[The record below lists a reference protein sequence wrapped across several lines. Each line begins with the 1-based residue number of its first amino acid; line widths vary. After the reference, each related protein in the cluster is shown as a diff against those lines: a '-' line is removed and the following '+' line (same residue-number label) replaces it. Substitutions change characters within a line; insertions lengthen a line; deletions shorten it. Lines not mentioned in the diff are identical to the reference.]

1 MSHIDDDRRAG
12 GRYPRRV
19 THRTTS
25 ATIGLAL
32 TLAML
37 AGCTHSTPHVLPTT
51 APSGGQ
57 SPWDGLDIEAGKSNP
72 VADPFYPDYGNASLD
87 VLAYRLDLAWDDA
100 SGGLTGTATIAVRA
114 AAAMTSIRFDFSR
127 SYTVDSA
134 TVDGASVEPGWAGA
148 DLTLPHALDRDARAT
163 VVVRYHGQ
171 PKTVPM
177 PSERGDFAEGL
188 GLRRGTGGDLW
199 TMQEPY
205 GASTWYPANDMPSD
219 EAVYDIRVTVPT
231 GLSGIASGTFLGT
244 SGPPPLWSA
253 SHAGTTYQWRSVD
266 PVAAY
271 LVTLAVGE
279 YTEITDTGP
288 DGLPLTYWLRPEDM
302 PNEAAVRRTPELL
315 GWLAQRFGPY
325 PFPSGGVVFV
335 DSESAMETQQMVTF
349 GAANAGSP
357 DEVAETLLHE
367 YSHQWFGDAV
377 TPTDWSGLWLN
388 EGWAMYC
395 EMLWIIDQGWGSEA
409 EVIEWARD
417 GDAYSRPVA
426 GPPGRAG
433 PDHFAESN
441 VYFGPALMLHA
452 IRKAVGDDE
461 FFAMGRDWVQQHRN
475 TQVDRAEFMAFV
487 NQHTGRDF
495 TALMNTWLDSPT
507 TPTI

>member
-1 MSHIDDDRRAG
+1 MTRPSRSVRRA
-12 GRYPRRV
+12 
-19 THRTTS
+19 TTV
-25 ATIGLAL
+25 LAL

-37 AGCTHSTPHVLPTT
+37 AGCTHGTPPPTPTT
-51 APSGGQ
+51 APTTAG
-57 SPWDGLDIEAGKSNP
+57 SPWDGLDLEAGRSQP
-72 VADPFYPDYGNASLD
+72 VADPFYPDYGHASLD
-87 VLAYRLDLAWDDA
+87 VLAYRLELAWNPDQEQ
-100 SGGLTGTATIAVRA
+100 LTGTATIALRA
-114 AAAMTSIRFDFSR
+114 AAPLPSIDLDFSR
-127 SYTVDSA
+127 AYTVDSA
-134 TVDGASVEPGWAGA
+134 TVDGVTVPTRWDGE
-148 DLTLPHALDRDARAT
+148 DLSLPRPLDTDARAT
-163 VVVRYHGQ
+163 LVVRYHGQ
-171 PKTVPM
+171 PRTVPM
-177 PSERGDFAEGL
+177 PSQRGDFGEGL
-188 GLRRGTGGDLW
+188 GLRVATGGDLW

-219 EAVYDIRVTVPT
+219 EAVYDIQVTVPA
-231 GLSGIASGTFLGT
+231 GLSAVASGTFLGT
-244 SGPPPLWSA
+244 SGSTPSWLGSDGSA
-253 SHAGTTYQWRSVD
+253 MFHWRSVD

-271 LVTLAVGE
+271 LVTLAIGD
-279 YTEITDTGP
+279 YTAITDTGP

-302 PNEAAVRRTPELL
+302 RYEAAVRRTPELL
-315 GWLAQRFGPY
+315 DWLAQRFGPY

-349 GAANAGSP
+349 GAAVSGDP

-395 EMLWIIDQGWGSEA
+395 ELLWVIDQGWGSEA
-409 EVIEWARD
+409 DVIEWAREA
-417 GDAYSRPVA
+417 DAYSRPVA
-426 GPPGRAG
+426 GPPGHAD
-433 PDHFAESN
+433 PQHFAESN

-452 IRKAVGDDE
+452 IHEQIGDDA
-461 FFAMGRDWVQQHRN
+461 FFAMARDWVQQHRN

-495 TALMNTWLDSPT
+495 TALMNAWLDSPT